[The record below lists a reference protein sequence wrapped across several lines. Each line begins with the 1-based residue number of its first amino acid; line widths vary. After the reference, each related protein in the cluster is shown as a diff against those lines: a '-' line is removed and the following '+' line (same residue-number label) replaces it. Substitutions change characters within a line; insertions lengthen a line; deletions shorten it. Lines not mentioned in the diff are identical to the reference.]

1 MLLYFGLALDE
12 EPWRMQTPP
21 WQGIFYVG
29 PQGLLNV
36 LEAHLGLAGAK
47 PLDEYLRIEQYRQ
60 LLIQYL
66 HADPGVFFAESFAA
80 DPLATATALLEYRD
94 ELVLAGWDF
103 ALHGD
108 LPPRIGV
115 LAKLEQLLR
124 AGEKR
129 LSPGFAD
136 RFQAALEALPAR
148 RHPVS
153 EINVVEP
160 PALIPAYF
168 RRLFSA
174 LERTGTRITYTPEFE
189 PQAGDSDLARFQQ
202 SIAELRSALA
212 AERHVAERSSAI
224 QGARHAA
231 ERHPAER
238 SSAVQGDGTL
248 LLLRARRNTDL
259 AAWTAALLRRNPDFR
274 PVCLI
279 ADRSRTL
286 DNALLQEGLPSLG
299 LLSASQARPTLQVLK
314 LAPVFLWNPVDP
326 FKIMEF
332 VSLAVKPLEDGL
344 AAAIAESLAQTP
356 GLHGEGWRAAV
367 ARYFEELDQR
377 AAAEPGFDPG
387 RVRRQY
393 RFWFERRRYDA
404 SRTVPKADAVEIYR
418 HIEQWAKESL
428 EDNGGQSS
436 ALAPLKEQAKR
447 IVELLE
453 ALPESQLS
461 FLELERIV
469 RTIYQPAPLQL
480 SPREKDHLPFVTRPG
495 ALIHPAEEV
504 LWWNFIQKEPD
515 HFFSRWYKAE
525 LEWMAQRGLEVDG
538 PEQKNERLLWQRRRP
553 VLAARKRL
561 VLLLPETSDGEEVP
575 AHPLFG
581 DLSAA
586 FSNLERI
593 TYNVDT
599 QTGEE
604 HWAPFFDLPRR
615 IVLPYRRLGK
625 PRPFLHVRPHRRL
638 EGREKETFTSLET
651 LLYYPYQWVFRH
663 KIKLVK
669 SSILSL
675 VKDDALMGNLAHRF
689 FERLFQQ
696 DTSQWSR
703 QDLERWV
710 DQEAETL
717 LAREGAVLLLYGR
730 EPERIGFLSRVKQSA
745 WSLMHLL
752 RHNGWEVAATELPL
766 EGAFEN
772 TALHGRADLVL
783 QRGEELAVLDLKW
796 SGIGFREDSIRNEA
810 DLQLVLYSK
819 LVAGDAGWAHTAFF
833 IMEKARLLARNNEAF
848 REISPLRAGSDH
860 AEVHE
865 RIYRRMIQ
873 TYLWRL
879 DQLRQGL
886 IEVRCE
892 QTQGELE
899 DTYAGQLLDLLEMKK
914 NDARYDDYRVLI
926 NLVE

>member
-1 MLLYFGLALDE
+1 MLLYFGPALEE
-12 EPWRMQTPP
+12 EPWRVQSPP
-21 WQGIFYVG
+21 WGGIFYVG

-36 LEAHLGLAGAK
+36 LESHLGLAGAQ

-60 LLIQYL
+60 LLKIHL
-66 HADPGVFFAESFAA
+66 ETAPDAFFAESFAA
-80 DPLATATALLEYRD
+80 DPLAAATALLEYRD
-94 ELVLAGWDF
+94 ELVMAGWDF
-103 ALHGD
+103 GTAPE
-108 LPPRIGV
+108 LPSRIAV
-115 LAKLEQLLR
+115 LATLEQSLR
-124 AGEKR
+124 EKEKP
-129 LSPGFAD
+129 LAPGFAD
-136 RFQAALEALPAR
+136 RFKAVMDVLPSR
-148 RHPVS
+148 RHPVR
-153 EINVVEP
+153 EIRVVEP
-160 PALIPAYF
+160 LELLPACF
-168 RRLFSA
+168 RRLFAA
-174 LERTGTRITYTPEFE
+174 LEQGGTVIVPLPGFE
-189 PQAGDSDLARFQQ
+189 PLQGDSDLARFQQ
-202 SIAELRSALA
+202 RVAEFRSASGEGLSQG
-212 AERHVAERSSAI
+212 SSTS
-224 QGARHAA
+224 QTLR
-231 ERHPAER
+231 
-238 SSAVQGDGTL
+238 GDGSL
-248 LLLRARRNTDL
+248 LLLRARRDTDL
-259 AAWTAALLRRNPDFR
+259 AAWTAALARRNPAFR

-356 GLHGEGWRAAV
+356 GLHGDGWRAAV
-367 ARYFEELDQR
+367 ARYFDELDQR
-377 AAAEPGFDPG
+377 AARETGIDPA

-404 SRTVPKADAVEIYR
+404 SRTVPKAEAVEIYR
-418 HIEQWAKESL
+418 HIEQWAKESID
-428 EDNGGQSS
+428 ENGAQSS

-453 ALPESQLS
+453 ALPESRLGY
-461 FLELERIV
+461 LELERIV
-469 RTIYQPAPLQL
+469 RTIYQPTPLQL
-480 SPREKDHLPFVTRPG
+480 SPREKDHLPFVARPG
-495 ALIHPAEEV
+495 ALIHEADEL

-525 LEWMAQRGLEVDG
+525 LAWMAQNGLETDG
-538 PEQKNERLLWQRRRP
+538 PAQKNERLLWQRRRP

-586 FSNLERI
+586 FSNPECI
-593 TYNVDT
+593 TFNVDT
-599 QTGEE
+599 QAGEE

-615 IVLPYRRLGK
+615 IALPYRRLGK
-625 PRPFLHVRPHRRL
+625 PRPFLHIRPHRSL

-689 FERLFQQ
+689 FERLFEQ
-696 DTSQWSR
+696 DTSDWSR
-703 QDLERWV
+703 QDLDNWIDR
-710 DQEAETL
+710 EAETL

-730 EPERIGFLSRVKQSA
+730 EPERISFLNRVKQSA

-752 RHNGWEVAATELPL
+752 RSNGWSVVAAELPV
-766 EGAFEN
+766 EGVFESA
-772 TALHGRADLVL
+772 ALHGRADLVL
-783 QRGEELAVLDLKW
+783 QRADELAVLDLKW

-819 LVAGDAGWAHTAFF
+819 LVAGDAAWAHTAFF
-833 IMEKARLLARNNEAF
+833 IMEKARLLARNNQAF
-848 REISPLRAGSDH
+848 KETYPLRPGSDH

-865 RIYRRMIQ
+865 RIYRRMAQ
-873 TYLWRL
+873 TYRWRIG
-879 DQLRQGL
+879 QLLQGL

-899 DTYAGQLLDLLEMKK
+899 ETYAGQLLDLLEMKK

>member
-1 MLLYFGLALDE
+1 M
-12 EPWRMQTPP
+12 
-21 WQGIFYVG
+21 G

-60 LLIQYL
+60 LLKEYL
-66 HADPGVFFAESFAA
+66 EQSPGAFFAESFAA
-80 DPLATATALLEYRD
+80 DPLAAATAMLEYRD
-94 ELVLAGWDF
+94 ELLLAGWDF
-103 ALHGD
+103 AIEEGLPARIAVLSQIEAMRGD
-108 LPPRIGV
+108 RP
-115 LAKLEQLLR
+115 LA
-124 AGEKR
+124 A
-129 LSPGFAD
+129 GFAD
-136 RFQAALEALPAR
+136 RFAAVLAALPLR
-148 RHPVS
+148 KHPVQ
-153 EINVVEP
+153 EIRVVEP
-160 PALIPAYF
+160 EALLPGHF
-168 RRLFSA
+168 RRLFAA
-174 LERTGTRITYTPEFE
+174 LAEQGVQITWL
-189 PQAGDSDLARFQQ
+189 PQHLPAEGDTDLARFQQ
-202 SIAELRSALA
+202 CVAELRSARSAECTAELRSALS
-212 AERHVAERSSAI
+212 AEQRSAVHALSAEQRSAVHTPSAEQSSAV
-224 QGARHAA
+224 HAPST
-231 ERHPAER
+231 EQR
-238 SSAVQGDGTL
+238 SAVQGDGSL
-248 LLLRARRNTDL
+248 LLLRARRDSEL
-259 AAWTAALLRRNPDFR
+259 AFWAAALACRNPQFR

-279 ADRSRTL
+279 ADRSRAL
-286 DNALLQEGLPSLG
+286 DAALVQEGLPSLG

-356 GLHGEGWRAAV
+356 GLHGEGWRIAV
-367 ARYFEELDQR
+367 ARYFDELDER
-377 AAAEPGFDPG
+377 AAREPGLDPAQ
-387 RVRRQY
+387 VRRQY
-393 RFWFERRRYDA
+393 RFWFERKRYDA
-404 SRTVPKADAVEIYR
+404 SRTAPKAEAIEIYR
-418 HIEQWAKESL
+418 HIEQWAKAAL
-428 EDNGGQSS
+428 NDNSTQGS
-436 ALAPLKEQAKR
+436 ALASLKEQAGR
-447 IVELLE
+447 IVEILE
-453 ALPESQLS
+453 VLPEAQLS
-461 FLELERIV
+461 YLELERIV
-469 RTIYQPAPLQL
+469 RTIYQPAPLQI
-480 SPREKDHLPFVTRPG
+480 SPREKDHLPCVTRPG
-495 ALIHPAEEV
+495 ALIDPAEEL

-525 LEWMAQRGLEVDG
+525 LAWMASKGLEVEG
-538 PEQKNERLLWQRRRP
+538 PAQQNERLLWQRRRP

-561 VLLLPETSDGEEVP
+561 VLLLPQMSDGEEAP
-575 AHPLFG
+575 PHPLFG

-593 TYNVDT
+593 TFDVDS
-599 QTGEE
+599 GAGRE
-604 HWAPFFDLPRR
+604 HWAAFFNLPET
-615 IVLPYRRLGK
+615 VHLERRLLGR
-625 PRPFLHVRPHRRL
+625 PRPFLHIRPHRRL
-638 EGREKETFTSLET
+638 EAREKETFTSLET

-703 QDLERWV
+703 QDLDRWV

-730 EPERIGFLSRVKQSA
+730 EPERIGFLSRVKLSA
-745 WSLMHLL
+745 WTLMHLI
-752 RHNGWEVAATELPL
+752 RQNGWEVESAEMPV
-766 EGAFEN
+766 EGVFEG

-783 QRGEELAVLDLKW
+783 KRGEERAVLDLKW
-796 SGIGFREDSIRNEA
+796 RGIGFREDSIRNEA
-810 DLQLVLYSK
+810 DLQLVLYSH
-819 LVAGDAGWAHTAFF
+819 LVAGGEGWAHTAFF

-848 REISPLRAGSDH
+848 REIAPIRPGSDH

-865 RIYRRMIQ
+865 RILQCMAR
-873 TYLWRL
+873 TYLWRIG
-879 DQLRQGL
+879 QLQQGL

-899 DTYAGQLLDLLEMKK
+899 EAYAGQLLDLLEMKK